1 MADFKTVKAPSAA
14 VGFWP
19 DDAFLV
25 GLAIAFCVLILGVLT
40 WRRSRREG
48 QSQIDHPLADRWD
61 RRASGAAIAPRNRK
75 PPCKWRSGSLS
86 GSLSRSRSGGL
97 GKWHCSECGVE
108 AFTTTGKALA
118 ECKKELKPKAL

>member
-14 VGFWP
+14 VGFWQ

-25 GLAIAFCVLILGVLT
+25 GLAIAVCVLILGVLT

-48 QSQIDHPLADRWD
+48 QSQINHPLADRWD
-61 RRASGAAIAPRNRK
+61 RRASGAVIAPRNRK

-86 GSLSRSRSGGL
+86 RPRSGGL

-108 AFTTTGKALA
+108 AFTTTGKAPA